1 MNLELGV
8 GQEINIHSI
17 KSISVQETEKSHTQ
31 YYKTLIITTEDNR
44 DIEINLFSKDKKILL

>member
-1 MNLELGV
+1 MNGHNQYRKGSKMNLELGV

-31 YYKTLIITTEDNR
+31 YYKTLIIR
-44 DIEINLFSKDKKILL
+44 R